1 MESKIVDRFGKLK
14 ENEIKELIKDKGVR
28 ERHLAW
34 FIDEDMRNCIK
45 AVHVLKTGNPTTLQI
60 MVFFNNALLPALKEG
75 F

>member
-1 MESKIVDRFGKLK
+1 MESKILDRFGKLK
-14 ENEIKELIKDKGVR
+14 EKEIEELIKDKGAR

-45 AVHVLKTGNPTTLQI
+45 AVYPTTLQI
-60 MVFFNNALLPALKEG
+60 IVFFNNTLLPALKEG